1 MVTTSA
7 DLKSLI
13 PEVVSEIAVA
23 TVVEKTALVQS
34 GVAVPDYG
42 RVDLTRGG
50 DLVKVPFIP
59 DFSGDAEV
67 LNEGNAL
74 TPGSF
79 TAGEDVGV
87 VCRRGKAW
95 AYTTIA
101 EVSTGKDINQI
112 IGERLGRFWA
122 KVYDKSL
129 LSVLKGALPNSHR
142 LERFQN
148 EFGQPDRTIS
158 IYDLIDAMQLIGDNA
173 DNFEVVVMH
182 SKVYTDLLK
191 AQLVQ
196 FPGSASTDQLIR
208 QGEFGTIL
216 GRRII
221 VSDSVTVETYTLTD
235 PNNAQNTETRY
246 KYYTFICQPGAMY
259 FAFQRDLMTEQDK
272 DILAQ
277 QSFLVSTAHYVPH
290 LKGVKWNSSTL
301 NPSDAQL
308 ATPTNWQKVWDD
320 KAIRVVALVTN

>member
-1 MVTTSA
+1 MTVTSQ
-7 DLKSLI
+7 DLKALE
-13 PEVVSEIAVA
+13 PEVVSEIAVSV
-23 TVVEKTALVQS
+23 VVEKTALVQS

-42 RVDLTRGG
+42 RIDLTKGG
-50 DLVKVPFIP
+50 DLIKIPFIP
-59 DFSGDAEV
+59 DFTGDAEV
-67 LNEGNAL
+67 LSET
-74 TPGSF
+74 TPMTPATF

-101 EVSTGKDINQI
+101 EITTGKDINQI

-122 KVYDKSL
+122 RVYDKSL
-129 LSVLKGALPNSHR
+129 LSVLKGALPDTHKKDFS
-142 LERFQN
+142 QKK
-148 EFGQPDRTIS
+148 FGQPDVTID
-158 IYDLIDAMQLIGDNA
+158 IPKIIDAMNLIGDNV
-173 DNFEVVVMH
+173 DNFEVIIMH

-191 AQLVQ
+191 NQLVQ
-196 FPGSASTDQLIR
+196 FPNSTSTEQLIK

-235 PNNAQNTETRY
+235 PSSGQTETRY
-246 KYYTFICQPGAMY
+246 KYYTFIAQPGAMY

-277 QSFLVSTAHYVPH
+277 QKFLVSTAHYVPH
-290 LKGVKWNSSTL
+290 LKGVKWNSATL
-301 NPSDAQL
+301 SPSDTQL
-308 ATPTNWQKVWDD
+308 ATPTNWKKVWDD
-320 KAIRVVALVTN
+320 KAIRVVALITN

>member
-1 MVTTSA
+1 MGVTRA
-7 DLKSLI
+7 DLQALV

-34 GVAVPDYG
+34 GVATPDYAG
-42 RVDLTRGG
+42 IDLSKGG
-50 DLVKVPFIP
+50 DFFKVPYIP
-59 DFSGDAEV
+59 DFTGEAEV
-67 LNEGNAL
+67 LGEGTPL
-74 TPGSF
+74 TPSGF

-101 EVSTGKDINQI
+101 EVATGKDINQI

-122 KVYDKSL
+122 RVYDKSL
-129 LSVLKGALPNSHR
+129 LSVLKGALPSTHK
-142 LERFQN
+142 LDVSQDTY
-148 EFGQPDRTIS
+148 GQPDVTID
-158 IYDLIDAMQLIGDNA
+158 IPKIIDAMNLLGDNA
-173 DNFEVVVMH
+173 DNFEVIIMH

-196 FPGSASTDQLIR
+196 FPNSASTEDLIR
-208 QGEFGTIL
+208 QGEFGTVL

-235 PNNAQNTETRY
+235 SNNNTETRY
-246 KYYTFICQPGAMY
+246 KYYTFIAQPGAMY
-259 FAFQRDLMTEQDK
+259 FAFQKDLMTEQDK

-277 QSFLVSTAHYVPH
+277 QNYLVTTAHYVPH
-290 LKGVKWNSSTL
+290 LKGVKWKSSTV
-301 NPSDAQL
+301 NPSDTQL

-320 KAIRVVALVTN
+320 KAIRVVALITN